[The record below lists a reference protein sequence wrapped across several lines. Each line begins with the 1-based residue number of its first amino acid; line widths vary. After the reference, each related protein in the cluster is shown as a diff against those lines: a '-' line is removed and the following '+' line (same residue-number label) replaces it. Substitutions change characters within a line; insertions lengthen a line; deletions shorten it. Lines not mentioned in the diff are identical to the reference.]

1 MWSRCCSRV
10 LARLACAAALATVL
24 VLQVV
29 EPPLVSAIPATPPAP
44 SPATRGIGLQPF
56 FAGGEQ
62 DPLLRAWLRSQLAR
76 QLPVLLA
83 QAATGYDAGSSTAG
97 GLLNAYRLPTDQ
109 HLQSVPNYDPAELER
124 QKGNQYYRQAPSR
137 PDSPDP
143 LRDEVAAS
151 TDPTLQLVQERATRP
166 PWSIDLKSI
175 NAMQGGQVD
184 IPENG
189 CGLFEYCVT
198 EGAVDRTEECTVHYA
213 YEEATCH
220 EYYSHDTECQTV
232 TSNGNGALASDNTL
246 FVRIVLESDGTYT
259 LAGLDTGEIWL
270 HHKNVGDGPPGPCA
284 TWTWVDDGSDE
295 GGYWTQTVDQACL
308 DAHYVSDWHVL
319 AHLPA
324 SSSPP
329 TIAIHTAG
337 DGCVPMDSTLT
348 LPPYTR
354 DSFPSAVQS
363 TDQVVGNCPANGAQ
377 WQTYAYVSTASDCHP
392 VPHFHDECT
401 AYEAAPWFEKSHQCL
416 TPAPGFNND
425 CDDLFR
431 TYGKYTE
438 ISSTCLPWIEMGCG
452 QTGET
457 CTTDDCTT
465 ATRTYSC
472 REQGCVQYQQAVLCS
487 TCVPDPPNAPRC
499 ITTDTPANTAFGMA
513 TAMMEGQVTSEQNR
527 DNTGI
532 EIYAFPGF
540 AQSCKSNPLIN
551 CCNQGSAQE
560 TANNIQ
566 KGIQAMQIAMNVYKA
581 YQTLSTFYT
590 ATTTMMEV
598 YGYAM
603 TEAAELV
610 ASEMMSSY
618 FAAMFAF
625 SWAGV
630 FMVVIVAIAML
641 IQMLMSCD
649 EASTETA
656 VKKNMDLCV
665 DVGEYCS
672 QKLLVGCWGKK
683 HAYCCFTNLI
693 ARIIQEQGRAQLGIG
708 WGDPKAPDCR
718 GLTVEELQA
727 IDWERIDFGEYI
739 DQLQSRITVPTA
751 ESVTTRGAQLTGSTD
766 FLGQAHATLDRYA
779 GLEARVAQDLTV
791 PGTDPPTSVPASARM
806 TLGINGQGSI
816 ALSPGSYGCG
826 RGTCPIQL
834 PANHAFAAAATP
846 ADGWGFSGWS
856 GACSGAGA
864 CMFTLT
870 HDNWLNALFIQTSLA
885 FHIRIVGPGTVT
897 MSPSRPACTGDC
909 APNFPPGTVVTL
921 TAAPLSGAIFLG
933 WGGECSGTGPCTVT
947 VRSTSGVTA
956 DFAYQPEITT
966 FSPSAPGTLKVG
978 VPMTWTVG
986 VTGGAPPV
994 EYEFTRNDNGTAVV
1008 VQAFSASPIYT
1019 WIPTAANLGSHR
1031 IQVAVRNAGGSTA
1044 GDDFAITESFTVAP

>member
-1 MWSRCCSRV
+1 
-10 LARLACAAALATVL
+10 
-24 VLQVV
+24 
-29 EPPLVSAIPATPPAP
+29 
-44 SPATRGIGLQPF
+44 
-56 FAGGEQ
+56 
-62 DPLLRAWLRSQLAR
+62 
-76 QLPVLLA
+76 
-83 QAATGYDAGSSTAG
+83 
-97 GLLNAYRLPTDQ
+97 
-109 HLQSVPNYDPAELER
+109 
-124 QKGNQYYRQAPSR
+124 
-137 PDSPDP
+137 
-143 LRDEVAAS
+143 
-151 TDPTLQLVQERATRP
+151 
-166 PWSIDLKSI
+166 
-175 NAMQGGQVD
+175 
-184 IPENG
+184 
-189 CGLFEYCVT
+189 
-198 EGAVDRTEECTVHYA
+198 
-213 YEEATCH
+213 
-220 EYYSHDTECQTV
+220 
-232 TSNGNGALASDNTL
+232 
-246 FVRIVLESDGTYT
+246 
-259 LAGLDTGEIWL
+259 
-270 HHKNVGDGPPGPCA
+270 
-284 TWTWVDDGSDE
+284 
-295 GGYWTQTVDQACL
+295 
-308 DAHYVSDWHVL
+308 
-319 AHLPA
+319 
-324 SSSPP
+324 
-329 TIAIHTAG
+329 
-337 DGCVPMDSTLT
+337 
-348 LPPYTR
+348 
-354 DSFPSAVQS
+354 
-363 TDQVVGNCPANGAQ
+363 
-377 WQTYAYVSTASDCHP
+377 
-392 VPHFHDECT
+392 
-401 AYEAAPWFEKSHQCL
+401 
-416 TPAPGFNND
+416 
-425 CDDLFR
+425 
-431 TYGKYTE
+431 
-438 ISSTCLPWIEMGCG
+438 
-452 QTGET
+452 
-457 CTTDDCTT
+457 
-465 ATRTYSC
+465 
-472 REQGCVQYQQAVLCS
+472 
-487 TCVPDPPNAPRC
+487 
-499 ITTDTPANTAFGMA
+499 
-513 TAMMEGQVTSEQNR
+513 
-527 DNTGI
+527 
-532 EIYAFPGF
+532 
-540 AQSCKSNPLIN
+540 
-551 CCNQGSAQE
+551 
-560 TANNIQ
+560 
-566 KGIQAMQIAMNVYKA
+566 MQIAMNVYKA

-656 VKKNMDLCV
+656 VKNNMDLCV

-739 DQLQSRITVPTA
+739 EQLQSRITVPTA

-766 FLGQAHATLDRYA
+766 FLGQAHATLDQYA

-994 EYEFTRNDNGTAVV
+994 EYEFTRDDNGTAVV